1 MTDNEIL
8 NNLGLKKL
16 NPMQERAGQ
25 AGRDGRNVILLSP
38 TGTGKT
44 LAYLLPSVHRID
56 FRSDELQAVIVVP
69 SRELAM
75 QSEEVFRKMKTEG
88 RALCLYGGR
97 PAMEE
102 HRKIREV
109 KPQIVFA
116 TPGRLLDHL
125 EKENIRGGSV
135 FLLVIDEFDKCLELG
150 FQADMEQIRSHLSAV
165 KQLLLT
171 SATDAEE
178 IPAYME
184 RFGRGSRIDFV
195 RLDYLDGLQLED
207 RLTVKTVPSPAKDK
221 LETLAQL
228 LTWVQGKPSI
238 VFVSHRESAER
249 IGKYLKD
256 NGFFAEIYH
265 GGMEQERRE
274 RALYKFRS
282 GSSNVLVATDLAA
295 RGLDIPEVEVIVH
308 YHLPATEEIY
318 IHRCGRATRWMSTGE
333 VYLLKGPD
341 EYIPEFTGNTEDF
354 GVDGTSIVPA
364 APLWITLYIGKGK
377 KDKLSK
383 ADIVGFLCKKGGLR
397 GEEIGRID
405 VGTHFAYATV
415 KRTKV
420 KVAMR
425 SLAGEKIKG
434 KKTLIEIMRN

>member
-1 MTDNEIL
+1 MTESEIL
-8 NNLGLKKL
+8 KNLGLKKL
-16 NPMQERAGQ
+16 NPMQERTGQ

-44 LAYLLPSVHRID
+44 LAYLLPVIHRMD
-56 FRSDELQAVIVVP
+56 FHSDELQTVVVVP

-75 QSEEVFRKMKTEG
+75 QSEEVFRRMKTEG

-102 HRKIREV
+102 HRRIREV
-109 KPQIVFA
+109 RPQIVFA

-125 EKENIRGGSV
+125 EKENIKGSSV
-135 FLLVIDEFDKCLELG
+135 LRLVIDEYDKCLEFG
-150 FQADMEQIRSHLSAV
+150 FQAEMEQIRFHLPAV
-165 KQLLLT
+165 KQLMLT

-178 IPAYME
+178 MPAYME
-184 RFGRGSRIDFV
+184 RFACGGRMDFV
-195 RLDYLDGLQLED
+195 RLDYLDGIQLED
-207 RLTVKTVPSPAKDK
+207 RLNVRTVPSPVKDK

-228 LTWVQGKPSI
+228 LASVQGRPSI
-238 VFVSHRESAER
+238 VFVSHRESADR

-282 GSSNVLVATDLAA
+282 GSSNVLVSTDLAA

-308 YHLPATEEIY
+308 YHLPATEDIY

-333 VYLLKGPD
+333 VFLLKGP
-341 EYIPEFTGNTEDF
+341 EENIPEFIESTEDY
-354 GVDGTSIVPA
+354 GLDGTGIVPA
-364 APLWITLYIGKGK
+364 IPQWITLYVGRGK

-383 ADIVGFLCKKGGLR
+383 TDIVGFLCKKGGLR
-397 GEEIGRID
+397 GGDIGRID
-405 VGTHFAYATV
+405 IGTHFAYATV
-415 KRTKV
+415 KRMKV
-420 KVAMR
+420 KAVMR